1 MKPHAITRLVT
12 DATSEPLTLEQAKLH
27 LRVTDDIEDEAIE
40 QLITRARLHIQK
52 ETGRGILV
60 STWKLT
66 LDWFPAV
73 IYLRYPPVQTV
84 ASITYYD
91 TAGTSTTL
99 SADDYIYD
107 LQSEMARITPAYGK
121 TWPSIQS
128 RIAAVT
134 VNYTAGYATAAAV
147 PEPIKH
153 AMLLLVGYWYSM
165 RDAVAIGNNKPAE
178 FAVDALLAPYLV
190 AEYA

>member
-1 MKPHAITRLVT
+1 MRPHAITRPIT
-12 DATSEPLTLEQAKLH
+12 DATSEPLTLEQARLH
-27 LRVTDDIEDEAIE
+27 LRVTDNTEDEEIE
-40 QLITRARLHIQK
+40 KLIKRARLYVQK
-52 ETGRGILV
+52 ETGRGILE

-66 LDWFPAV
+66 LDWFPPV
-73 IYLRYPPVQTV
+73 IYMRYPPVQTV
-84 ASITYYD
+84 ISITYYD

-99 SADDYIYD
+99 STDDYIYD

-121 TWPSIQS
+121 TWPAIQS

-134 VNYTAGYATAAAV
+134 VNYTAGYATAEEV

-153 AMLLLVGYWYSM
+153 AMLLLIGYWYDM
-165 RDAVAIGNNKPAE
+165 RDAVAVGNNKPAE
-178 FAVDALLAPYLV
+178 FGVDALIAPYMV